1 MKDFLRYIVRY
12 STRIYEFV
20 LILSFAL
27 ICFFPSIATKEYIM
41 YLIFIR
47 GIFIE
52 HLGGIKANKYLVRKT
67 KKK

>member
-41 YLIFIR
+41 YLIFIS
-47 GIFIE
+47 GIYIG
-52 HLGGIKANKYLVRKT
+52 HLGGIYSYKYLDRK
-67 KKK
+67 K

>member
-41 YLIFIR
+41 YLIFCLLYTSPSPR
-47 GIFIE
+47 D
-52 HLGGIKANKYLVRKT
+52 A
-67 KKK
+67 